1 MTVSSDGARTLS
13 GQRVSLRPMT
23 YADAPHLVRWAN
35 DPDFTWYQW
44 GRRPGRF
51 ADEAAARTWMDII
64 TTEHHG
70 VVFVI
75 EHQGRPIGQANYRDL
90 QPKGKSA
97 EVGIGIGEPALWG
110 KGLGREALGLLV
122 RHLVDDLGVH
132 RVSLSVLAYND
143 RAIASYR
150 AAGFEVEGIERDGV
164 MTDRGTWADDVK
176 MAYVVGRTRPEFDP
190 RPVTLG
196 GAHVRLEPLR
206 REHAVE
212 LFPVA
217 HDDDIWRLMLVPMP
231 RDVSELERWIGA
243 ALEEQILGN
252 QVAFVTRRA
261 SDGAPIGST
270 RFLHIDRANKTA
282 EIGWTFL
289 GRDARR
295 TVANTEAKY
304 LQLRHLF
311 EDLGAH
317 RVWLQ
322 TDKLN
327 ERSQQAMERLG
338 AIREGEH
345 RDDRISHDG
354 RVRTSVVY
362 GITRADW
369 PAVSELIRGL
379 LVR

>member
-1 MTVSSDGARTLS
+1 MTTTPAIAPTLR
-13 GQRVSLRPMT
+13 GQRVMLRQMT
-23 YADAPHLVRWAN
+23 HVDAPYLVRWAN
-35 DPDFTWYQW
+35 EPDFAWFQW

-51 ADEAAARTWMDII
+51 ADDEAASKWMDYIA
-64 TTEHHG
+64 EHRG
-70 VVFVI
+70 VVFAI
-75 EHQGRPIGQANYRDL
+75 DYEGRPIGQVNYRDL
-90 QPKGKSA
+90 QPKGQSA

-122 RHLVDDLGVH
+122 KHLVDDLGVH

-143 RAIASYR
+143 RAIASYK
-150 AAGFEVEGIERDGV
+150 AAGFEVEGVERDGV
-164 MTDRGTWADDVK
+164 MTDKGHFADDVK
-176 MAYVVGRTRPEFDP
+176 MAYVAGRARPAFDP
-190 RPVTLG
+190 RPVTLPG
-196 GAHVRLEPLR
+196 TKVRLEPLR
-206 REHAVE
+206 REHAAE

-231 RDVSELERWIGA
+231 REVGELESWIDA
-243 ALEEQILGN
+243 ALQEQILGN
-252 QVAFVTRRA
+252 QVAFLTRRT

-289 GRDARR
+289 GREARR
-295 TVANTEAKY
+295 TVANTEAKF

-327 ERSQQAMERLG
+327 ERSQRAMERLG
-338 AIREGEH
+338 AIKEGEH

-354 RVRTSVVY
+354 RIRTSVVY

-369 PAVSELIRGL
+369 PSVRDHIRAL
-379 LVR
+379 LAR

>member
-1 MTVSSDGARTLS
+1 MTTTPATLPTLR
-13 GQRVSLRPMT
+13 GQRVMLRQMT
-23 YADAPHLVRWAN
+23 HVDAPYLVRWAN
-35 DPDFTWYQW
+35 EPDFAWFQW

-51 ADEAAARTWMDII
+51 ADDEAASKWMDYIA
-64 TTEHHG
+64 EHRG
-70 VVFVI
+70 VVFAI
-75 EHQGRPIGQANYRDL
+75 DYEGRPIGQVNYRDL
-90 QPKGKSA
+90 QPKGQSA

-122 RHLVDDLGVH
+122 KHLVDDLGVH

-143 RAIASYR
+143 RAIASYK
-150 AAGFEVEGIERDGV
+150 AAGFEVEGVERDGV
-164 MTDRGTWADDVK
+164 MTDKGHFADDVK
-176 MAYVVGRTRPEFDP
+176 MAYVVGRARPAFDP
-190 RPVTLG
+190 RPVTLPG
-196 GAHVRLEPLR
+196 TNVRLEPLR
-206 REHAVE
+206 REHAAE

-231 RDVSELERWIGA
+231 REVGELESWIDA
-243 ALEEQILGN
+243 ALQEQILGN
-252 QVAFVTRRA
+252 QVAFLTRRT

-289 GRDARR
+289 GREARR
-295 TVANTEAKY
+295 TVANTEAKF

-327 ERSQQAMERLG
+327 ERSQRAMERLG
-338 AIREGEH
+338 AIKEGEH

-354 RVRTSVVY
+354 RIRTSVVY

-369 PAVSELIRGL
+369 PSVRDHIRAL
-379 LVR
+379 LAR

>member
-1 MTVSSDGARTLS
+1 MTTTPATLPTLR
-13 GQRVSLRPMT
+13 GQRVMLRPMT
-23 YADAPHLVRWAN
+23 HADAPHLVRWAN
-35 DPDFTWYQW
+35 EPDFAWFQW

-51 ADEAAARTWMDII
+51 ADDEAASKWMDYIA
-64 TTEHHG
+64 EHRG
-70 VVFVI
+70 VVFAI
-75 EHQGRPIGQANYRDL
+75 DYEGRPIGQVNYRDL
-90 QPKGKSA
+90 QPKGQSA

-122 RHLVDDLGVH
+122 KHLVDDLGVH

-143 RAIASYR
+143 RAIASYK
-150 AAGFEVEGIERDGV
+150 AAGFEVEGVERDGV
-164 MTDRGTWADDVK
+164 MTDKGHFADDVK
-176 MAYVVGRTRPEFDP
+176 MAYVVGRARPAFDP
-190 RPVTLG
+190 RPVTLPG
-196 GAHVRLEPLR
+196 TKVRLEPLR
-206 REHAVE
+206 REHAAE

-231 RDVSELERWIGA
+231 REVGELESWIDA
-243 ALEEQILGN
+243 ALQEQILGN
-252 QVAFVTRRA
+252 QVAFLTRRT

-289 GRDARR
+289 GREARR
-295 TVANTEAKY
+295 TVANTEAKF

-327 ERSQQAMERLG
+327 ERSQRAMERLG
-338 AIREGEH
+338 AIKEGEH

-354 RVRTSVVY
+354 RIRTSVVY

-369 PAVSELIRGL
+369 PSVRDHIRAL
-379 LVR
+379 LAR

>member
-1 MTVSSDGARTLS
+1 MTATSVIAPTLR
-13 GQRVSLRPMT
+13 GKRVTLRPMT
-23 YADAPHLVRWAN
+23 HADAPHAVRWAN
-35 DPDFTWYQW
+35 DAEFAWFQW
-44 GRRPGRF
+44 GRKPGRF
-51 ADEAAARTWMDII
+51 PDDAAARAWMDVIA
-64 TTEHHG
+64 EHRG
-70 VVFVI
+70 VMFVI
-75 EHQGRPIGQANYRDL
+75 EYEGRPIGQVNYRDL

-132 RVSLSVLAYND
+132 RVSLSVLSYND
-143 RAIASYR
+143 RAIASYK
-150 AAGFEVEGIERDGV
+150 AAGFEVEGVERDGV
-164 MTDRGTWADDVK
+164 MTDKGHFADDVK
-176 MAYVVGRTRPEFDP
+176 MAYVVGRARPEFDP
-190 RPVTLG
+190 RPVTLTG
-196 GAHVRLEPLR
+196 THVRLEPLR
-206 REHAVE
+206 REHASE

-231 RDVSELERWIGA
+231 RDAGELERWIDA
-243 ALEEQILGN
+243 ALQDQILGN
-252 QVAFVTRRA
+252 QVAFLTRRI

-270 RFLHIDRANKTA
+270 RFLHIDRGNKTA

-289 GRDARR
+289 GREARR

-311 EDLGAH
+311 DDLGAH

-327 ERSQQAMERLG
+327 ERSQHAMERLG
-338 AIREGEH
+338 AIKEGEH

-354 RVRTSVVY
+354 RIRTSVVY

-369 PAVSELIRGL
+369 PSVRDHIRAL
-379 LVR
+379 LAR

>member
-1 MTVSSDGARTLS
+1 MTTTPAIAPTLR
-13 GQRVSLRPMT
+13 GQRVTLRPMT
-23 YADAPHLVRWAN
+23 HADAPHLVRWAN
-35 DPDFTWYQW
+35 EPDFAWFQW

-51 ADEAAARTWMDII
+51 ADDEAASKWMDYIA
-64 TTEHHG
+64 EHRG

-75 EHQGRPIGQANYRDL
+75 EHEGRPVGQVNYRDL
-90 QPKGKSA
+90 QPKGQSA

-122 RHLVDDLGVH
+122 KHLVDDLGVH

-143 RAIASYR
+143 RAIASYK
-150 AAGFEVEGIERDGV
+150 AAGFEVEGVERDGV
-164 MTDRGTWADDVK
+164 MTDKGYFADDVK
-176 MAYVVGRTRPEFDP
+176 MAYVVGRTRPAFDP
-190 RPVTLG
+190 RPVTLTG
-196 GAHVRLEPLR
+196 THVRLEPLR
-206 REHAVE
+206 REHAAE

-231 RDVSELERWIGA
+231 REVGELERWIDA
-243 ALEEQILGN
+243 ALQEQILGN
-252 QVAFVTRRA
+252 QVAFLTRRA

-270 RFLHIDRANKTA
+270 RFLHIDRGNKTA

-289 GRDARR
+289 GREARR
-295 TVANTEAKY
+295 TVANTEAKF

-327 ERSQQAMERLG
+327 ERSQRAMERLG
-338 AIREGEH
+338 AIKEGEH

-354 RVRTSVVY
+354 RIRTSVVY

-369 PAVSELIRGL
+369 PSVRDHIRAL
-379 LVR
+379 LAR

>member
-1 MTVSSDGARTLS
+1 VIAPTLR
-13 GQRVSLRPMT
+13 GERVTLRPMT
-23 YADAPHLVRWAN
+23 HADAPHLVRWAN
-35 DPDFTWYQW
+35 DPDYSWFQW
-44 GRRPGRF
+44 GRKPGRF
-51 ADEAAARTWMDII
+51 PDEAAARNWMDVIA
-64 TTEHHG
+64 EHRG
-70 VVFVI
+70 FMFVI
-75 EHQGRPIGQANYRDL
+75 EYEGRPIGQTNYRDV

-97 EVGIGIGEPALWG
+97 EVGIGIGEPGLWG

-122 RHLVDDLGVH
+122 RHLVDDLGLH
-132 RVSLSVLAYND
+132 RIYLSVLAYND
-143 RAIASYR
+143 RAISSYQ

-176 MAYVVGRTRPEFDP
+176 MAYVVGRSRPEFDP
-190 RPVTLG
+190 RPVTLKG
-196 GAHVRLEPLR
+196 THVRLEPLR
-206 REHAVE
+206 REHASE

-231 RDVSELERWIGA
+231 RDVGELERWIDA
-243 ALEEQILGN
+243 ALQDQILGN
-252 QVAFVTRRA
+252 QVAFLTRRA

-270 RFLHIDRANKTA
+270 RFLHIDRGNKTA

-289 GRDARR
+289 GREARR

-311 EDLGAH
+311 DDLGAH

-327 ERSQQAMERLG
+327 ERSQRAMERLG
-338 AIREGEH
+338 AIKEGEH

-362 GITRADW
+362 GITRTDW
-369 PAVSELIRGL
+369 PSVRDHIRAL
-379 LVR
+379 LAR

>member
-1 MTVSSDGARTLS
+1 MTATSVIAPTLR
-13 GQRVSLRPMT
+13 GKRVTLRPMT
-23 YADAPHLVRWAN
+23 HADAPHAVRWAN
-35 DPDFTWYQW
+35 DAEFAWFQW
-44 GRRPGRF
+44 GRKPGRF
-51 ADEAAARTWMDII
+51 PDDAAARNWMDVIA
-64 TTEHHG
+64 EHRG
-70 VVFVI
+70 VMFVI
-75 EHQGRPIGQANYRDL
+75 EYEGRPIGQVNYRDL

-132 RVSLSVLAYND
+132 RVSLSVLSYND
-143 RAIASYR
+143 RAIASYK
-150 AAGFEVEGIERDGV
+150 AAGFEVEGVERDGV
-164 MTDRGTWADDVK
+164 MTDKGHFADDVK
-176 MAYVVGRTRPEFDP
+176 MAYVVGRPRPAFDP
-190 RPVTLG
+190 RPVTLTG
-196 GAHVRLEPLR
+196 THVRLEPLR
-206 REHAVE
+206 REHASE

-231 RDVSELERWIGA
+231 RDVGELERWINA
-243 ALEEQILGN
+243 ALQDQILGN
-252 QVAFVTRRA
+252 QIAFLTRRI

-270 RFLHIDRANKTA
+270 RFLHIDRGNKTA

-289 GRDARR
+289 GREARR

-311 EDLGAH
+311 DDLGAH

-327 ERSQQAMERLG
+327 ERSQHAMERLG
-338 AIREGEH
+338 AIKEGEH

-354 RVRTSVVY
+354 RIRTSVVY

-369 PAVSELIRGL
+369 PSVRDHIRAL
-379 LVR
+379 LAR